1 MNLYVDSSV
10 VLRIVL
16 GETGSLAQWSR
27 ISRAYS
33 SELVR
38 LECLRTIDRAR
49 LRRSIPDQEI
59 AARRA
64 AVLEILTGFE
74 IVPIDQDILRRASDP
89 FPTSLG
95 SLDAIHLASALRVG
109 GIVPDLA
116 LATHDV
122 ELATAAQAVGFEVLG
137 VAAR

>member
-16 GETGSLAQWSR
+16 GEDDSLAQWNR
-27 ISRAYS
+27 IRCAYS

-49 LRRSIPDQEI
+49 LRLAIPDLEI
-59 AARRA
+59 AMRRA
-64 AVLEILTGFE
+64 AVLEILTGFD
-74 IVPIDQDILRRASDP
+74 IVPIDEDILRRASDA
-89 FPTSLG
+89 FPTNLG
-95 SLDAIHLASALRVG
+95 SLDAIHLASALRVCAS
-109 GIVPDLA
+109 VPDLG

-122 ELATAAQAVGFEVLG
+122 ELATAARAVGLSVFG
-137 VAAR
+137 ARVD